1 MKLVTP
7 LRLGL
12 IGTVS
17 LLIGMGLD
25 AIWWKH
31 NRPIPVLS
39 DNSGSPGAIL
49 ASRIGCLAGR
59 CFVILG
65 VDDLGYKKDQKAHEV
80 AEMILGSG
88 SFSIILENNRA
99 CSSGG

>member
-31 NRPIPVLS
+31 NPPIPALS

-49 ASRIGCLAGR
+49 VSRVGALLVVASLFWASMAWAI
-59 CFVILG
+59 
-65 VDDLGYKKDQKAHEV
+65 KKIRRLTRSQ
-80 AEMILGSG
+80 
-88 SFSIILENNRA
+88 R
-99 CSSGG
+99 